1 MISDVKVSYSER
13 CTSFKFK
20 CKPKY
25 FDYIDAN
32 VQWSSPSNYL
42 SILVSDECAVQ
53 HLCLS
58 LFDKSLD
65 LYSDVVIIANGNE
78 YIIRCYKQPVEL
90 EWERYN
96 EV

>member
-1 MISDVKVSYSER
+1 MISDIKVSYSER

-25 FDYIDAN
+25 FDFIDAN
-32 VQWSSPSNYL
+32 VQWSRPSHYL
-42 SILVSDECAVQ
+42 NLLVSGEYAEEY
-53 HLCLS
+53 LNLS

-90 EWERYN
+90 EWEKYN
-96 EV
+96 E